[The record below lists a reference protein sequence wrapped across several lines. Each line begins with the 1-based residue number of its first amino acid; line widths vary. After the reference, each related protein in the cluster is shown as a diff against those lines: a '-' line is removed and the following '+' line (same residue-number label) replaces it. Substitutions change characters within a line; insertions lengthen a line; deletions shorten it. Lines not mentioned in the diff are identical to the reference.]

1 MSVLRYQMRNM
12 GSLQRGMKDFL
23 LCGIAY
29 VLEVLNLPAS
39 YKEKVLRK
47 QIASHLKD
55 LILEFGMNF
64 SFIGEEYR
72 LQVGNTDSFGN
83 DLKGKGQAQELS
95 PAPNLKRGYRQL
107 LAAEVIKSRE
117 KPFYIPILIP
127 MRYISPSDIWI
138 DDIA

>member
-55 LILEFGMNF
+55 LILEFGMN
-64 SFIGEEYR
+64 FIGEEYR